1 MFQLEELI
9 IQFLLNFAAR
19 EELNAFLRNPQYTAT
34 LVGSLIAVS
43 GALLGTFLLLR
54 GMSLTSDAISHTVL
68 LGIVV
73 AFMVMSSVFDQEPSL
88 SSVWLIFGA
97 AAAGVATVL
106 LTELIYRS
114 GLVRQDAAL
123 GLAFPLLFALAVIMV
138 SRFVDDVHLDE
149 DAVMVGEIG
158 VAWAN
163 TNSHCLDQCTTVTIT
178 PDDPRAKLTRQCV
191 NCRQLGIS
199 PRDKEAEFTEI
210 CANCGE
216 YGPAQAWQA
225 GFTQTQPVLVFWPK
239 SITVM
244 AVLTLLTVVA
254 VVLLYK
260 ELKLST
266 FDPTLAAA
274 LGFRPTLLHYGL
286 MVMVSL
292 VAVGAFDAVGSIL
305 VVAFFIIPP
314 AAAYLLT
321 DRLPRMLA
329 YSSLIGAAGAY
340 TGYDLARGN
349 LLGLAHISDIL
360 AALNDLLGL
369 ELIEQWDSSISASMV
384 LMIFF
389 FFLAAW
395 IFSPKYGLVSTMIR
409 RRNQRRNFD
418 IQVVLGH
425 IHHHLVRLSN
435 IPDLALDDDRIRA
448 AESDELTVSTLHR
461 HFRWSPAK
469 MQRILRR
476 LRASN
481 LVQVQADLV
490 SLTAHGETHAH
501 GFRQNQLANET
512 VPLSGIP
519 DPARDDNR
527 KGE

>member
-191 NCRQLGIS
+191 NCRELGIS

-225 GFTQTQPVLVFWPK
+225 GFTQTEPVLVFWPK

-244 AVLTLLTVVA
+244 ALLTLLTVVA

-395 IFSPKYGLVSTMIR
+395 IFSPKYGLVSTMVR

-490 SLTAHGETHAH
+490 SLTAQGEAHAH

-519 DPARDDNR
+519 DPAMDDNR

>member
-1 MFQLEELI
+1 MFELEQGI
-9 IQFLLNFAAR
+9 IQFLLNFVAR
-19 EELNAFLRNPQYTAT
+19 EELNAFLRNPQNTAT

-73 AFMVMSSVFDQEPSL
+73 AFMLMSSVLGQTPDL
-88 SSVWLIFGA
+88 SSAWLIIGA
-97 AAAGVATVL
+97 AAAGVATVV

-149 DAVMVGEIG
+149 DAVLVGEIG

-163 TNSHCLDQCTTVTIT
+163 TNSHCLSECETVTIA
-178 PDDPRAKLTRQCV
+178 PDDPRAELTRQCT
-191 NCRQLGIS
+191 NCRKLGIS
-199 PRDKEAEFTEI
+199 PRDKGAEFTEI
-210 CANCGE
+210 CTNCGE
-216 YGPAQAWQA
+216 YSPAQAWQA
-225 GFTQTQPVLVFWPK
+225 GFTHKEPVLVFWPK

-244 AVLTLLTVVA
+244 AVMTLLTVIV

-274 LGFRPTLLHYGL
+274 LGFHPTLLHYGL

-349 LLGLAHISDIL
+349 LLGVAQMSDIL
-360 AALNDLLGL
+360 TGLNSLFGLG
-369 ELIEQWDSSISASMV
+369 LIEQWDSSISASMV
-384 LMIFF
+384 LMIFL

-395 IFSPKYGLVSTMIR
+395 IFSPKYGLVSTMVR
-409 RRNQRRNFD
+409 RRNQRRSFD
-418 IQVVLGH
+418 HQVVLGH
-425 IHHHLVRLSN
+425 IHHHQVRLSD
-435 IPDLALDDDRIRA
+435 IPNYAMDVNRKRA
-448 AESDELTVSTLHR
+448 AESEELTVSTLHR
-461 HFRWSPAK
+461 HFRWSPSK
-469 MQRILRR
+469 MQRVLRQ
-476 LRASN
+476 LRALN
-481 LVQVQADLV
+481 LVQIEADLV
-490 SLTAHGETHAH
+490 SLTARGETHAYS
-501 GFRQNQLANET
+501 FRQTQLANET
-512 VPLSGIP
+512 VGQ
-519 DPARDDNR
+519 
-527 KGE
+527 G

>member
-178 PDDPRAKLTRQCV
+178 PDDPRAELTRQCV
-191 NCRQLGIS
+191 NCRELGIS

-225 GFTQTQPVLVFWPK
+225 GFTQKEPVLVFWPK

-244 AVLTLLTVVA
+244 ALLTLLTVVA

-490 SLTAHGETHAH
+490 SLTAQGEAHAH

-519 DPARDDNR
+519 DPAMDDNR